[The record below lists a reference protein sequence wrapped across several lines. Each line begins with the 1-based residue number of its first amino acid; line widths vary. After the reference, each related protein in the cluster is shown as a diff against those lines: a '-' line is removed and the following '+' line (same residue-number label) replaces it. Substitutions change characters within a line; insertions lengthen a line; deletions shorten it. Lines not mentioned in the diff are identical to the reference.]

1 MKQKQR
7 EIPRQPLFRQLRFE
21 RASINEEKRSVDVSF
36 SSETDTVI
44 RWGEPEILD
53 HSPGSADLTRLN
65 SIGVV
70 LFNHNPDMPIGRI
83 ENARIE
89 NGRGL
94 ATLVFDDDDESAKIW
109 RKVLS
114 GTLRGISVSYT
125 YDEYSFLGTN
135 ETSADGRFK
144 GPCLLVKRWTALEIS
159 VVSVPADATVGI
171 GRSGMTDLGPLI
183 AAIVAGVRDA
193 LREQAP
199 QVTAP
204 PMSGSDSSSGVERDM
219 GELQADLFWIESQV
233 L

>member
-1 MKQKQR
+1 MNKKQR
-7 EIPRQPLFRQLRFE
+7 EIPKQALFRQLRFE

-53 HSPGSADLTRLN
+53 HSPGAADLTRLN

-70 LFNHNPDMPIGRI
+70 LFNHNPNMPIGRI

-94 ATLVFDDDDESAKIW
+94 ATLVFDDDDESDKIW

-125 YDEYSFLGTN
+125 YDDYSFLGTN

-199 QVTAP
+199 QVASLP
-204 PMSGSDSSSGVERDM
+204 SSEAEPSSEVERGI
-219 GELQADLFWIESQV
+219 GELQADLFWIESQM